1 MKIGGYTRKV
11 DELGRVVFPIEIRR
25 KFKIEPGD
33 QMRIYVEGGSIIID
47 FQKAEGIM
55 PAKEKVHDEQYMPG
69 DRINV
74 LLQKVDDYLFCNI

>member
-33 QMRIYVEGGSIIID
+33 QMRIFVEGGNILMRKDQDECALCGNTKNLLEINGKFIC
-47 FQKAEGIM
+47 QKCLSKANGM
-55 PAKEKVHDEQYMPG
+55 NNDNQ
-69 DRINV
+69 D
-74 LLQKVDDYLFCNI
+74 